1 MAQPVW
7 ITPAGSL
14 GTIPEGIFFQL
25 PLLAF
30 DPGDNFTADSTV
42 GSVVLT
48 NVNNF
53 TGIQVGRGIEGN
65 GITPGTKVASFNTSA
80 KTVTL
85 TASATLTATASAL
98 TVSSV
103 LYYEV
108 IAGTLPPGIQCEP
121 TGLIIGIPR
130 AVVSVQGV
138 PLPVNEDITF
148 KFAARVYTEK
158 IVNGVEVPDRIADR
172 TFTLTITGQD
182 TPEWITPPGPI
193 GAYYDGAQITPFQV
207 EYEDSDPGDDVVV
220 SLKAGRLPQG
230 LTVSRTGVISGFIT
244 PLSTVEATAGFS
256 RDGQGYDQFPFDFPT
271 KSVNANYE
279 FVLEL
284 SDGKSSNLRTFSI
297 FVYSKDSMT
306 ADSTEITADNT
317 FITAD
322 VSSNRVPFITSPAPG
337 TIGPVRND
345 NWFAVQFIGL
355 DLDGEPIE
363 YELGFDAGDS
373 TTLPG
378 LELDPNTGWLY
389 GYIPNLGLTEKTYDF
404 YVRVYKKN
412 DPSSISNPYYYTLA
426 IVGPVDSDVQWLTDS
441 DLGTINNGA
450 TSTLYV
456 SAVTVAGTP
465 LQYQLDS
472 GSDSSLPQGLQ
483 LLPSGDIAGRVS
495 FDTFALDLG
504 TTTFDV
510 TFNDLGITGEDTE
523 TTFDMSHTFT
533 VNAFSVNGLVSVF
546 KTFTITVDRVY
557 NEPYENLYIQ
567 AMPPQSD
574 REFVDSLLQ
583 NQDIFIPD
591 LLYRPDD
598 PNFGLATSIVYNH
611 AFGLTAST
619 IDEYYSSLY
628 ENHYWKNLTLGEIR
642 VAQATDARGNVIYE
656 VVYSTVIDNLLNA
669 QGQSVSKQVTL
680 PYPINEGDSTEVDV
694 VYPNSLINMRD
705 QVIDTVGTVATILPQ
720 WMISKQADGRVL
732 GFTPAW
738 VVAYVKPG
746 RGEQIA
752 YYIRTKFGERL
763 NLIDFKVDR
772 YELDRLLTK
781 NWDPIADSTGGAWEP
796 TPAETTFD
804 LVNHYQLPE
813 PNDSSFA
820 FVGGTGYAVGDEIL
834 ILGSQVGGTNGT
846 NDVTIT
852 VEQVDSN
859 GTIEQARGTGFAPLF
874 STGDIYTN
882 LVGTNITGSS
892 AEFTVTKHAQ
902 VYTTVLI
909 TDAGVDYHVGSTIV
923 VSGSD
928 LGGVSPANDATIT
941 VTEIN
946 GNGGIVK
953 VTVSGTASSGDET
966 YPAISGTTSEG
977 SGATWDIEVV
987 GADPTTFDGSSV
999 RFIAP
1004 VDMYSNT
1011 QEYDKYLVFPK
1022 RTILG

>member
-1 MAQPVW
+1 
-7 ITPAGSL
+7 
-14 GTIPEGIFFQL
+14 
-25 PLLAF
+25 
-30 DPGDNFTADSTV
+30 
-42 GSVVLT
+42 
-48 NVNNF
+48 
-53 TGIQVGRGIEGN
+53 
-65 GITPGTKVASFNTSA
+65 
-80 KTVTL
+80 
-85 TASATLTATASAL
+85 
-98 TVSSV
+98 
-103 LYYEV
+103 
-108 IAGTLPPGIQCEP
+108 
-121 TGLIIGIPR
+121 
-130 AVVSVQGV
+130 
-138 PLPVNEDITF
+138 
-148 KFAARVYTEK
+148 
-158 IVNGVEVPDRIADR
+158 
-172 TFTLTITGQD
+172 
-182 TPEWITPPGPI
+182 
-193 GAYYDGAQITPFQV
+193 
-207 EYEDSDPGDDVVV
+207 
-220 SLKAGRLPQG
+220 
-230 LTVSRTGVISGFIT
+230 
-244 PLSTVEATAGFS
+244 
-256 RDGQGYDQFPFDFPT
+256 
-271 KSVNANYE
+271 
-279 FVLEL
+279 
-284 SDGKSSNLRTFSI
+284 
-297 FVYSKDSMT
+297 
-306 ADSTEITADNT
+306 
-317 FITAD
+317 
-322 VSSNRVPFITSPAPG
+322 
-337 TIGPVRND
+337 
-345 NWFAVQFIGL
+345 
-355 DLDGEPIE
+355 
-363 YELGFDAGDS
+363 
-373 TTLPG
+373 
-378 LELDPNTGWLY
+378 
-389 GYIPNLGLTEKTYDF
+389 
-404 YVRVYKKN
+404 
-412 DPSSISNPYYYTLA
+412 
-426 IVGPVDSDVQWLTDS
+426 
-441 DLGTINNGA
+441 
-450 TSTLYV
+450 
-456 SAVTVAGTP
+456 
-465 LQYQLDS
+465 
-472 GSDSSLPQGLQ
+472 
-483 LLPSGDIAGRVS
+483 
-495 FDTFALDLG
+495 
-504 TTTFDV
+504 
-510 TFNDLGITGEDTE
+510 
-523 TTFDMSHTFT
+523 
-533 VNAFSVNGLVSVF
+533 
-546 KTFTITVDRVY
+546 
-557 NEPYENLYIQ
+557 
-567 AMPPQSD
+567 
-574 REFVDSLLQ
+574 
-583 NQDIFIPD
+583 
-591 LLYRPDD
+591 
-598 PNFGLATSIVYNH
+598 
-611 AFGLTAST
+611 
-619 IDEYYSSLY
+619 
-628 ENHYWKNLTLGEIR
+628 
-642 VAQATDARGNVIYE
+642 
-656 VVYSTVIDNLLNA
+656 
-669 QGQSVSKQVTL
+669 
-680 PYPINEGDSTEVDV
+680 
-694 VYPNSLINMRD
+694 
-705 QVIDTVGTVATILPQ
+705 
-720 WMISKQADGRVL
+720 MISKQADGRVL